1 MVRPIIKNQGFL
13 ARKSLPAT
21 EKDMMIGADLLD
33 TFLAHKDECVGL
45 AANMIGWLKRIILVD
60 ASFAPLLMY
69 NPVIT
74 KKEEPYETEEGCLC
88 LEGERKTIRYN
99 KITVM
104 YQDHA
109 FKPQKQTFTG
119 YVAQIIQHEVDHC
132 NGIVI

>member
-1 MVRPIIKNQGFL
+1 MVRPIIKSERFL
-13 ARKSLPAT
+13 AKKSLPAT
-21 EKDMMIGADLLD
+21 PADMHIGGDLMD
-33 TFLAHKDECVGL
+33 TFRAHKEECVGL
-45 AANMIGWLKRIILVD
+45 AANMIGWLKRVIVID

-74 KKEEPYETEEGCLC
+74 KKEGPYETEEGCLC
-88 LEGERKTIRYN
+88 LEGERKTIRYQ
-99 KITVM
+99 KITVT

-109 FKPQKQTFTG
+109 FKPRKQVFTG

>member
-1 MVRPIIKNQGFL
+1 MVRPIIKNEIFL
-13 ARKSLPAT
+13 AKKSAAAT
-21 EKDMMIGADLLD
+21 EADMEIGADLLD
-33 TFLAHKDECVGL
+33 TFLAHKEDCVGL
-45 AANMIGWLKRIILVD
+45 AANMIGWLKRIIIVD

-74 KKEEPYETEEGCLC
+74 KKEGPYETEEGCLS
-88 LEGERKTIRYN
+88 LEGERKTIRYE